1 MIALLLKM
9 ANNKYLN
16 INLNNIQF
24 TVDTFKSINITIDNL
39 EGLEEEKD
47 IKQSLFDLNIA
58 QINTNKQLGGNVSNI
73 LDEYNC
79 IFTLTYFKPKTHFEK
94 LNSNYIDEIKHFSE
108 NSKNLLPFNIV
119 YEPQVS
125 QNPIVYDFNP
135 IFTDIQTG
143 GAVISTNI
151 KKKLA
156 DLFNHS
162 NMIDYTLNK
171 HKKDN
176 MIQNIN
182 ILEDLHYYYY
192 NAKLNGY
199 YQEKTYENKILDYI
213 GPVELEIA
221 VQNQNQ
227 NQLKSNDLRLDFYN
241 SVYIPFLNDKKKEN
255 KNYLNYYN
263 KNEKFID
270 YGDYSILKYLSK
282 SKELKETFGKI
293 SEIFANIKI
302 TRLVEDDSD
311 NDYYKL
317 NTDKTNII
325 VQGGNKIKLKNT
337 DIVGYIFLTDIWHK
351 QKLLYQK
358 NTIILANQL
367 IQNNKLI
374 VKNKNKYLKNVILI
388 TKESLKQ
395 KEDFDKYINSLK
407 EIDFQRILSVTNTN
421 FYKDYMSSLIHYK
434 YKNENENQDDRGS
447 IKKIYDYIQKNLYH
461 NFIKLQERQHIKNL
475 YEYKF
480 NIIIKKENK
489 YIFEDETK
497 PYSTMLLIPSE
508 GQTQIKKTIEYLKD
522 KHKFIDLYYKNKDK
536 YYNYIRIIPEKIID
550 DIKIEFKIQDN
561 HDFPELNIDNSDS
574 YNSLSKDYED
584 SSGEKWNILTYNEK
598 EVIKI

>member
-1 MIALLLKM
+1 M
-9 ANNKYLN
+9 N
-16 INLNNIQF
+16 
-24 TVDTFKSINITIDNL
+24 
-39 EGLEEEKD
+39 
-47 IKQSLFDLNIA
+47 
-58 QINTNKQLGGNVSNI
+58 
-73 LDEYNC
+73 YNC
-79 IFTLTYFKPKTHFEK
+79 IFTLTYFKPKTHFEE

-108 NSKNLLPFNIV
+108 NSKNLLPFKTV
-119 YEPQVS
+119 AS
-125 QNPIVYDFNP
+125 QQALQNSIKYDFNP

-151 KKKLA
+151 KKLA

-302 TRLVEDDSD
+302 TRLIVDDSD
-311 NDYYKL
+311 NDYFKL
-317 NTDKTNII
+317 NIIDENKNII
-325 VQGGNKIKLKNT
+325 VQGGNKIKFKNT
-337 DIVGYIFLTDIWHK
+337 DIVGYIFLTDIHK
-351 QKLLYQK
+351 HK
-358 NTIILANQL
+358 N
-367 IQNNKLI
+367 
-374 VKNKNKYLKNVILI
+374 Y
-388 TKESLKQ
+388 
-395 KEDFDKYINSLK
+395 
-407 EIDFQRILSVTNTN
+407 
-421 FYKDYMSSLIHYK
+421 YM
-434 YKNENENQDDRGS
+434 
-447 IKKIYDYIQKNLYH
+447 KKI
-461 NFIKLQERQHIKNL
+461 
-475 YEYKF
+475 
-480 NIIIKKENK
+480 
-489 YIFEDETK
+489 
-497 PYSTMLLIPSE
+497 
-508 GQTQIKKTIEYLKD
+508 
-522 KHKFIDLYYKNKDK
+522 
-536 YYNYIRIIPEKIID
+536 
-550 DIKIEFKIQDN
+550 
-561 HDFPELNIDNSDS
+561 
-574 YNSLSKDYED
+574 
-584 SSGEKWNILTYNEK
+584 
-598 EVIKI
+598 